1 MKGSFIRY
9 VMVLVACLF
18 VSENFQAKA
27 DIAYVI
33 QPIDSLLRTDIR
45 KAEVLVF
52 LPGDSVIVTE
62 GMRMSMDTSNSL
74 ISRQVLLFKLPEDD
88 KEYQVMIDAPGY
100 DTRVYP
106 LNTKQH
112 ADNSRGYSSYVDL
125 GKVALLRTPRHLNE
139 VTVTATK
146 IKMYYKGDTLVYN
159 ADAFLLPEGSM
170 LDDLIRKLDGV
181 SIDRQGQIFC
191 KGRKVESLQ
200 LSGRELFNGGEI
212 FQNIGAYAV
221 DKIKVYEQT
230 SAKAKFLGYDEDGK
244 KPYVMDVKLKQEH
257 AIGKV
262 LNLNAGY
269 GTANRYLGRASLLGY
284 SERLALSA
292 SFNANNLSDSRNPDT
307 HNDEYFWSM
316 DNIGSDETTCIAG
329 ELQYQYDAPNGRQK
343 IKGSVNVSS
352 SSSTN
357 RDRVE
362 SVNYIPSG
370 NTFASSYSTSR
381 FKSLRVSTYHNLRF
395 NNNRLWFGVTPSF
408 SYSRNN
414 SDSYSAT
421 ATFNDDPGRVSVEE
435 IETIYSGSDEQ
446 LRAMLINRNLVMTK
460 NDGSNI
466 NGGLGSSLTVRLP
479 DAGAARHN
487 LDFNASGNYNS
498 SKSNRYERQQINY
511 GMNPVAAID
520 RYAYSRLH
528 PTHSYSVNAGAKYE
542 ANFNGNITLKADYN
556 FSHTSQLNTYN
567 RYLIATDAEGASLE
581 SLKFGQLPPEE
592 TLEGLIDHDNSDQN
606 NYRANDHRLGVS
618 GLFLLGEK
626 KIERPGAKGELRL
639 HLNPSLQISDRSY
652 DYHKT
657 GYDTVATR
665 KSTLPS
671 LSAGV
676 TYSIEKASNRRKLSA
691 SLNWNSS
698 PSLFSMGNLINVP
711 NTSNP
716 LYIIKGNPD
725 LRNEYHHSA
734 SASFEYSKE
743 LGCFQHHSISATYS
757 VTDDRIVSGTVYN
770 SLTGVRTQSM
780 YNVDGSRRFSA
791 YYGNSGDIFVFEDRA
806 FKSMGYNVG
815 LNYIYYREVGLVGS
829 TTTDGADI
837 TPERQ
842 IINKRIID
850 PSLGLSCKFGNDHS
864 IGASAKGSFR
874 HYSGENIQAFNA
886 SEINYRFDVSFKL
899 PLNFSISSNLT
910 IRSRRGY
917 SDPNLNTDTYILN
930 GSIGGWLKRTGIRF
944 SIEGY
949 DLLHQIK
956 SVTYRVD
963 AYGRTEAWSN
973 TLPSYIMLRLSYHLN
988 LQPKKKSEE
997 Y

>member
-1 MKGSFIRY
+1 MLSQKLRY
-9 VMVLVACLF
+9 VLLVITLAFSGLCF
-18 VSENFQAKA
+18 RAIA
-27 DIAYVI
+27 DITFFI
-33 QPIDSLLRTDIR
+33 QPIDSLLRTSVL
-45 KAEVLVF
+45 KAEALVF
-52 LPGDSVIVTE
+52 LPGDSVVAAEAKPINRSL
-62 GMRMSMDTSNSL
+62 GMNRIFGL
-74 ISRQVLLFKLPEDD
+74 EFVLPENG
-88 KEYQVMIDAPGY
+88 KEYHVMIDAPGY

-106 LNTKQH
+106 VTAK
-112 ADNSRGYSSYVDL
+112 RVDIHNYIGL
-125 GKVALLRTPRHLNE
+125 GKVALMRTPRQLSE

-181 SIDRQGQIFC
+181 SIDRNGQIFC

-200 LSGRELFNGGEI
+200 LSGRELFDGNKQI
-212 FQNIGAYAV
+212 LLQNIGAYAV

-262 LNLNAGY
+262 LSLNAGY
-269 GTANRYLGRASLLGY
+269 GTENRYLGRASLLGY

-292 SFNANNLSDSRNPDT
+292 SFNANNLSDSRNPNRHD
-307 HNDEYFWSM
+307 FWSM
-316 DNIGSDETTCIAG
+316 DNIGTSETSYLAG
-329 ELQYQYDAPNGRQK
+329 ELKYQYDAPNGRQK
-343 IKGSVNVSS
+343 INGSVNVSS

-381 FKSLRVSTYHNLRF
+381 FKSLRVSTYHSLRF

-414 SDSYSAT
+414 SDSYSAA

-446 LRAMLINRNLVMTK
+446 LRAMLINRNLIMTK

-520 RYAYSRLH
+520 HYAYTRPH

-556 FSHTSQLNTYN
+556 FKHTSQLNTYN

-606 NYRANDHRLGVS
+606 NYLANDHRLGVS
-618 GLFLLGEK
+618 GLFRLGEIN
-626 KIERPGAKGELRL
+626 IERPGAKGELRL
-639 HLNPSLQISDRSY
+639 HLSPSLQISDRSY

-698 PSLFSMGNLINVP
+698 PSLLSMGNLINVP

-716 LYIIKGNPD
+716 LYIFKGNPD
-725 LRNEYHHSA
+725 LRNEYHHGA
-734 SASFEYSKE
+734 TALINYHKE
-743 LGCFQHHSISATYS
+743 LGCVQHHSISATYS

-780 YNVDGSRRFSA
+780 YNVDGTRRFSA
-791 YYGNSGDIFVFEDRA
+791 NYGGFGNIFVFEDRA
-806 FKSMGYNVG
+806 FKSISYNVG
-815 LNYIYYREVGLVGS
+815 LSYNYYHEVGLVGS

-842 IINKRIID
+842 AINKRIID

-886 SEINYRFDVSFKL
+886 SEINYRFNVSFNL
-899 PLNFSISSNLT
+899 PLNFTISSNLT

-930 GSIGGWLKRTGIRF
+930 GSIGGWLKKTGIRF
-944 SIEGY
+944 SIDGY